1 MQKIPKKVGEI
12 LVERGLV
19 TEQQLLAALDIQ
31 RNKRLPL
38 GQILVEQG
46 YIELEKLE
54 AALARQ
60 YGSRLGEILINAKMI
75 NFEKLLQAFDI
86 QRNNSRPLGDILI
99 ELGYI
104 QERDLLEALAKQYGL
119 EMVDLAHY
127 ENNPEAFT
135 KIPVEMLR
143 RYSVMPLDIKDGF
156 LVVATSN
163 PEDILAISDLEFI
176 SGFHIKLVLATKK
189 EIQAFLE

>member
-104 QERDLLEALAKQYGL
+104 QECDLLEALAKQYGL
-119 EMVDLAHY
+119 EMVDLARY

-135 KIPVEMLR
+135 KIPADMLR
-143 RYSVMPLDIKDGF
+143 RYTVMPLDIKDGF

-176 SGFHIKLVLATKK
+176 SGFHIKLVLATKR
-189 EIQAFLE
+189 EIQSFLE